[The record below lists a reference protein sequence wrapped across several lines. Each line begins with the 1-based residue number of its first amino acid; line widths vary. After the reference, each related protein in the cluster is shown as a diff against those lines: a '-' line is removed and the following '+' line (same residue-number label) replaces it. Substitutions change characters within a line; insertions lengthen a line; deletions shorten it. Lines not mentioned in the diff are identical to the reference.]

1 MGLFEE
7 PALRGECTEKPMV
20 LLLLLCTLAISA
32 QDDVLDLVV
41 RGRQRPSL
49 ERGGQGRRGEEKGR
63 EKGRGGWGSTLAYNT
78 LGFAPQKVHSLNPSA
93 RSNTER
99 D

>member
-41 RGRQRPSL
+41 RGRQRRPSL
-49 ERGGQGRRGEEKGR
+49 ERGGGVGARLLHTIHWALHLKR
-63 EKGRGGWGSTLAYNT
+63 ST
-78 LGFAPQKVHSLNPSA
+78 H
-93 RSNTER
+93 
-99 D
+99 